1 MEQRKKSKWFTVGS
15 VMNPNPNGKGNR
27 AYVKLG
33 PYNAKEL
40 ANALNGSK
48 GVILS
53 LQTRDEQI
61 ASLQKAMSE
70 GKLSEDLATKKI
82 ESLEKYKD
90 SVKYDLVLKIDQE
103 G

>member
-15 VMNPNPNGKGNR
+15 VMNPHPNGKTDR

-33 PYNAKEL
+33 PYNAQEL
-40 ANALNGSK
+40 AKALSGSK
-48 GVILS
+48 GVILN

-61 ASLQKAMSE
+61 ASLQKAMAS

-103 G
+103 